1 MGTSATGQRLPNGLD
16 YFWDG
21 EGSGNCWETAAT
33 DVVQPITLPR
43 CGAASGPGRVIS
55 DPNLLV
61 LFVECSN
68 YDLSTKNL
76 PAGCD
81 WFTLQPR
88 PGTLGGTLN
97 TENIAP
103 ALQVVALLLLFIWL
117 LRRSGKPGPLALVAV
132 VTAVLGA
139 ALLLISSVVQFNY
152 LTAPGIAILGI
163 GWLAAVR
170 LVPSQR
176 LAVLTLLLGIV
187 ALLEA
192 LDNGL
197 VMLPSPIGPVW
208 IRLVLEVVWI
218 VWTAA
223 ALIASGRSRRPAPPA
238 IQAATPTPAPESAP
252 A

>member
-1 MGTSATGQRLPNGLD
+1 
-16 YFWDG
+16 
-21 EGSGNCWETAAT
+21 
-33 DVVQPITLPR
+33 
-43 CGAASGPGRVIS
+43 VIS

-61 LFVECSN
+61 LFVDCSN

-103 ALQVVALLLLFIWL
+103 ALQLVALLLLFVWL
-117 LRRSGKPGPLALVAV
+117 VRRSGKPGPLALVAA
-132 VTAVLGA
+132 VTAGLGA
-139 ALLLISSVVQFNY
+139 VLLLISSLVQFSY
-152 LTAPGIAILGI
+152 LTGPGIAILGI

-170 LVPSQR
+170 LVPTQR
-176 LAVLTLLLGIV
+176 LAVLTLLLGIA

-192 LDNGL
+192 LDSGL

-208 IRLVLEVVWI
+208 VRLVLEVVWI
-218 VWTAA
+218 VWTTA
-223 ALIASGRSRRPAPPA
+223 ALIATHRRPAPPEDCSTRSS
-238 IQAATPTPAPESAP
+238 AA
-252 A
+252 

>member
-21 EGSGNCWETAAT
+21 EGSGNCWETATT

-43 CGAASGPGRVIS
+43 CGAGGGPGRVVS

-61 LFVECSN
+61 LFVQCSN
-68 YDLSTKNL
+68 YSLVAKNL

-81 WFTLQPR
+81 WFTLQPK
-88 PGTLGGTLN
+88 PGTFGGTFN

-103 ALQVVALLLLFIWL
+103 ALQLVALLLLFIWL
-117 LRRSGKPGPLALVAV
+117 VRRSGRPGPLALVAV
-132 VTAVLGA
+132 VA
-139 ALLLISSVVQFNY
+139 AGVGSVLLLVSSVVQFNY

-170 LVPSQR
+170 LVPTQR

-192 LDNGL
+192 LDSGL

-208 IRLVLEVVWI
+208 VRAVLEVVWI
-218 VWTAA
+218 IWTIGALFASARPRRAA
-223 ALIASGRSRRPAPPA
+223 PAPAPPPPA
-238 IQAATPTPAPESAP
+238 EPATA
-252 A
+252 